1 MIRSV
6 IYMTSLVGNKSHLL
20 QLSEFVALPITRLFV
35 HEDCI
40 LTNNRYTLCILFC
53 VLVDV
58 MVRVL
63 ASSVVDHGFEP
74 RSGQTRL

>member
-1 MIRSV
+1 
-6 IYMTSLVGNKSHLL
+6 MTSLL

-53 VLVDV
+53 VRGGVV
-58 MVRVL
+58 VSVL
-63 ASSVVDHGFEP
+63 ASSVVDHGFKP
-74 RSGQTRL
+74 RSV